1 MRQVQPM
8 ADVSNVTSIAVAGPG
23 RPAATIVIP
32 AWNAWEHTERCLES
46 LRPTLGR
53 TDQVVV
59 VDNGST
65 DETRES
71 LATYRWLEVVAND
84 ENQGFARGC
93 NQGAA
98 QARGDVVVFLN
109 SDTIVP
115 PGWLEEL
122 LAPFGM
128 DDVGAVGPRSDN
140 VSGRQKAMAVPD
152 PQEDPRAFIE
162 FAESWRTSHR
172 GQTSETRRLVGFCL
186 AVRTSSFRA
195 LGGFDE
201 RFEIGGF
208 EDDDLCRRLHQR
220 KLRLLIAQS
229 SFVHHRGHAS
239 FDANDIDWWVTQV
252 ENGVRFEAK
261 WGADALQKPALITAC
276 LIVKNEEQ
284 MLGACLESVRDAVD
298 EIVVYD
304 TGSNDRTVQ
313 IAREA
318 GATVVEGEWED
329 SFAVARNAALGHAT
343 GQWVLSIDAD
353 ERLQTDPDVLRAQ
366 LAAPH
371 SDVEAYL
378 VAIENLHGPGNPRS
392 VHTAIRMFRR
402 RSATWRHRL
411 HEQVVAADDPARRL
425 RTAYLSG
432 ARLIH
437 HGYIAE
443 VFDNRNKADRNLELA
458 RAALEDKEVDRSYA
472 LMNLGRALES
482 AGHSEEAVGRLS
494 EAADSAADRITR
506 RLAVSNLVY
515 ILGRMGRFEEALI
528 RLKELR
534 RLSQSQV
541 AADIAEGRTRLAM
554 GEAAEGLAMLAR
566 IPSRGRDDDGME
578 YGPHVVA
585 AIRGEALASL
595 GRYGEAA
602 DVVLDAVRSVGV
614 LEADVGELVHWLLQA
629 ERSPAEI
636 TAALCVEDLVPM
648 LGRVLRQPPPLAD
661 VLLDGAW
668 ARFPDR
674 LEPLAAAAIVAPR
687 LPLARALVWSARLR
701 QRGLAAS
708 CPLPVIGLDAG
719 IDPVVRVRAAAALFG
734 SFRDARAVDIARAA
748 LDELDPAARLASQEE
763 IRRLAPT
770 LLSVLVDATRPTMRT
785 DTIPGRNTSTSP
797 PAVVLSPPAT
807 RSTPS
812 PQPTRAESTR
822 VLRAAP
828 TTRRGGVNIV
838 GPFEGASVEA
848 DVARRLAVALRAGGV
863 PISTTSYHRD
873 DRDLGSAWSQ
883 RGPSDFPFDVN
894 LLVVHPDQIT
904 DFVLD
909 SGPAL
914 FDGRYTIGLWVWDLQ
929 APSPSMAD
937 AARMVH
943 EVWTPTSWG
952 TGSASS
958 VFGGPVHGV
967 PIPVGKEPSRR
978 DRAALELPDG
988 FVFASRVDY
997 DDGFVRQNPL
1007 GAVQAYTA
1015 AFSPKDGHHLVIDAS
1030 HADRYPQEHALLVGL
1045 ADGRPDVTIRHR
1057 FSATERDCLLASADC
1072 YLSLH
1077 RADGGL
1083 GSVAKAMSWGT
1094 FTVVT
1099 TTPESLE
1106 FQTDHDSGLVLSES
1120 VAVAADEYRYP
1131 SGSSWAD
1138 PDLEHASSVLQSV
1151 VNEPDVTAA
1160 KVRQARR
1167 VATRQFS
1174 PSVAVTAVN
1183 ARLMD
1188 IDARRRSGHRSDR
1201 VTAARVRDHAGG
1213 RR

>member
-1 MRQVQPM
+1 M
-8 ADVSNVTSIAVAGPG
+8 ADVCNATPIAATGPP

-46 LRPTLGR
+46 LRPTLGH

-65 DETRES
+65 DGTRES
-71 LATYRWLEVVAND
+71 LGNYGWLEVVAND

-98 QARGDVVVFLN
+98 QAHGDVVVFLN
-109 SDTIVP
+109 SDTVVP
-115 PGWLEEL
+115 SGWLDEL
-122 LAPFGM
+122 LAPFAMG
-128 DDVGAVGPRSDN
+128 DVGAVGPRSDN
-140 VSGRQKAMAVPD
+140 VSGTQKAMAVPD
-152 PQEDPRAFIE
+152 PQEDPAAFVE
-162 FAESWRTSHR
+162 FAESWRTSHT

-186 AVRTSSFRA
+186 AVRASSFRA
-195 LGGFDE
+195 VGGFDE

-208 EDDDLCRRLHQR
+208 EDDDLCRRLHEV
-220 KLRLLIAQS
+220 KLRLLIAHS
-229 SFVHHRGHAS
+229 SFVHHSGHAS
-239 FDANDIDWWVTQV
+239 FDANDIDWFVTQV
-252 ENGVRFEAK
+252 ENGARFEAK
-261 WGADALQKPALITAC
+261 WGAGALRKPVLITAC

-313 IAREA
+313 IALEA

-329 SFAVARNAALGHAT
+329 SFAVARNAALLHAT
-343 GQWVLSIDAD
+343 GEWVLSIDAD
-353 ERLQTDPDVLRAQ
+353 ERLQTHPDVLRAQ
-366 LAAPH
+366 LAVPD

-411 HEQVVAADDPARRL
+411 HEQVVAADDPSRRL

-443 VFDNRNKADRNLELA
+443 VFDDRNKADRNLELA

-482 AGHSEEAVGRLS
+482 AGQSEEAVGRLS

-515 ILGRMGRFEEALI
+515 ILGRMGRFEEALV

-534 RLSQSQV
+534 RLSRSQV

-602 DVVLDAVRSVGV
+602 DVVLDAVRSEGV
-614 LEADVGELVHWLLQA
+614 LEADVGELVHWLLRA
-629 ERSPAEI
+629 GRSPAEI

-661 VLLDGAW
+661 VLLEGAW

-674 LEPLAAAAIVAPR
+674 LEPLAAAGIVAPR

-701 QRGLAAS
+701 QRGLTTS
-708 CPLPVIGLDAG
+708 CPLLAIGYDAG
-719 IDPVVRVRAAAALFG
+719 VDPVVRVRAAAALDG
-734 SFRDARAVDIARAA
+734 SFHDVSAVDIARTA
-748 LDELDPAARLASQEE
+748 LDELDSTARLASEEE
-763 IRRLAPT
+763 ISRLAPT
-770 LLSVLVDATRPTMRT
+770 LLTRLVDATRPTVRAAGT
-785 DTIPGRNTSTSP
+785 PGAGAFTSP
-797 PAVVLSPPAT
+797 PAAVASPPTT
-807 RSTPS
+807 RSTAS
-812 PQPTRAESTR
+812 PRPTRTELAR
-822 VLRAAP
+822 VLRAA
-828 TTRRGGVNIV
+828 TTTKRGGLNIV
-838 GPFEGASVEA
+838 GPFGGTSVEA
-848 DVARRLAVALRAGGV
+848 DAARRLASVLRAGGV

-873 DRDLGSAWSQ
+873 DRDLGSAWSH

-894 LLVVHPDQIT
+894 LLVVHPDHMT

-909 SGPAL
+909 SGPGL
-914 FDGRYTIGLWVWDLQ
+914 FQDRYTIGLWVWDLQ
-929 APSPSMAD
+929 VPASSMAD
-937 AARMVH
+937 AAGMVH
-943 EVWTPTSWG
+943 EVWTPTSG
-952 TGSASS
+952 GCGSAAS
-958 VFGGPVHGV
+958 VFGGPVHRV
-967 PIPVGKEPSRR
+967 PIPVGREPTGQ
-978 DRAALELPDG
+978 DRAALGLPKG
-988 FVFASRVDY
+988 FVFALCVDY
-997 DDGFVRQNPL
+997 DNGFARQNPL

-1045 ADGRPDVTIRHR
+1045 ADGRPDLTIRHC
-1057 FSATERDCLLASADC
+1057 FSATERDRLLASADC

-1099 TTPESLE
+1099 ATAESLE
-1106 FQTDHDSGLVLSES
+1106 FQTDQDSGLVPSETVPVS
-1120 VAVAADEYRYP
+1120 SEEYGYP
-1131 SGSSWAD
+1131 SGSSWAE
-1138 PDLEHASSVLQSV
+1138 PDLEHASSILQSV
-1151 VNEPDVTAA
+1151 VGDPDVTAA
-1160 KVRQARR
+1160 KVRRARR
-1167 VATRQFS
+1167 VAARRFS
-1174 PSVAVTAVN
+1174 PSVAIATVH
-1183 ARLMD
+1183 ARLSE
-1188 IDARRRSGHRSDR
+1188 IDARLHAGHRRDR
-1201 VTAARVRDHAGG
+1201 VSVARVRHHAGG
-1213 RR
+1213 RH